1 MRNPFGKQNQE
12 LGLEVLV
19 LKNTPYLAVSEPQGD
34 LWEHWGFWPASRNS
48 TRAKDYRERL
58 NITSELYILYNR
70 GLVQMDNSTSPTTE
84 SVNDQQGWWWIEE
97 NPNGGVYIKGG
108 LYGPDYAY
116 TVLEVGEETDED
128 IYRFEA
134 NWNRTEKNGGRERFV
149 DGQIW
154 QIELAFAFLEGEKGI
169 WDSPAETATATAA
182 ASSATET

>member
-1 MRNPFGKQNQE
+1 MLAANGENRDDSWYYMKNPFGKQNEE

-19 LKNTPYLAVSEPQGD
+19 LENTPYPAISEPGGD
-34 LWEHWGFWPASRNS
+34 LWEHWGLWPASRNS

-70 GLVQMDNSTSPTTE
+70 GLLQKAVPTSLTTDT
-84 SVNDQQGWWWIEE
+84 VNDQQGWLWIEE
-97 NPNGGVYIKGG
+97 NPNGGVYIKEG

-116 TVLEVGEETDED
+116 TVLKVGEKTDED

-134 NWNRTEKNGGRERFV
+134 NWNRTEDPRGRERVV

-154 QIELAFAFLEGEKGI
+154 QIELALPFLEGKKGV
-169 WDSPAETATATAA
+169 
-182 ASSATET
+182 